1 MTIYQ
6 AKKEQTMLRKTQISI
21 VLVVLL
27 MVAVSVMVVPGV
39 SAQTRATPTF
49 TATATKVPPTATSVP
64 VSRAT
69 PTFTPVP
76 PTATSV
82 PPTATKVPP
91 TATKVPPTAT
101 KVPPTATKPAA
112 RRASP
117 SFQFTYSAG
126 TTAQNLSS
134 GSAANISITY
144 YNQDGSVN
152 ATVTDTIPALSN
164 KTYYPTN
171 TMNGSAVI
179 SSDQPL
185 AAIVNVLGN
194 SGFVG
199 TAYGGSSQGSTTAY
213 VPILMKNNYGFNTW
227 FNVQNAGSAATTVTA
242 NYSDGTTASQT
253 INPGASKTFDQSTET
268 HTPKT
273 FAASVSST
281 GSQPIVITVV
291 EENST
296 TLSSYSGFPTG
307 STNPVMPIINAN
319 NYGVVTGVSIQNTG
333 GVATNVTVSYTPSAA
348 GTACIETISIPA
360 GQVKNFALNA
370 FTNTPQTPGTTC
382 TLGQR
387 FVGSGQV
394 TANSASQP
402 LVAIVNQ
409 ANGTKN
415 ADAYNAFDPN
425 TGTQKVFFPQIF
437 DRYYGI
443 NSDINVMNVGSG
455 STTVTCTFTGSA
467 HTKSQ
472 TLAPGQ
478 SLYELE
484 KNLIANGYLGAAT
497 CTATN
502 PTDKIVGMSDILSS
516 VTTDGFS
523 DYDGFNQ

>member
-1 MTIYQ
+1 
-6 AKKEQTMLRKTQISI
+6 MLSRKSTLVLLVAM
-21 VLVVLL
+21 VLV
-27 MVAVSVMVVPGV
+27 ASVMFFVAATPA
-39 SAQTRATPTF
+39 SAQKTIPTPIQLTATPTETVAP
-49 TATATKVPPTATSVP
+49 TATAVPPTATKVPPTAT
-64 VSRAT
+64 A
-69 PTFTPVP
+69 
-76 PTATSV
+76 V

-101 KVPPTATKPAA
+101 KVPPTATQPAPK
-112 RRASP
+112 RASP

-126 TTAQNLSS
+126 TTAQNLSN
-134 GSAANISITY
+134 SAVASISITY
-144 YNQDGSVN
+144 YNQDGTVN

-171 TMNGSAVI
+171 SMNGSAVI

-194 SGFVG
+194 SGVVG

-227 FNVQNAGSAATTVTA
+227 FNVQNAGSSATTVTA
-242 NYSDGTTASQT
+242 NYSDGTTASQS
-253 INPGASKTFDQSTET
+253 INPGASKTFDQATET

-273 FAASVSST
+273 FAATLTST
-281 GSQPIVITVV
+281 GSQPIVVTVV

-296 TLSSYSGFPTG
+296 TLSSYSGFASG

-319 NYGVVTGVSIQNTG
+319 NYGVVTGVSIQNAG
-333 GVATNVTVSYTPSAA
+333 SVATNVTVSYTPSAA
-348 GTACIETISIPA
+348 GTACTETISIPA
-360 GQVKNFALNA
+360 GAVKNFALNA

-382 TLGQR
+382 TLGQK

-484 KNLIANGYLGAAT
+484 KNLIANSYLGAAT

-502 PTDKIVGMSDILSS
+502 SGDKIVGMSDILSS